1 MGYFY
6 PPIAEAGTAIGITAN
21 AIDDDDITAGHEHV
35 PGAILNNLRV
45 GTIFIH
51 ILQMKD

>member
-6 PPIAEAGTAIGITAN
+6 PPIAEAGTEWGIPAN
-21 AIDDDDITAGHEHV
+21 AIDNDDVTAGLEHV